1 MLDIVLSECAVGW
14 LDVLCTIYTVSTLLV
29 ACFTTSGNRGDGCVR
44 KYAQLYRSGCHGL
57 IHWYFF
63 EATLEYKLYDSTIQF
78 VSHLRNVCCLFQ
90 TNGGTVAGSER
101 HAVKNMGVS
110 GIWRA
115 LVTGGHA
122 FTDHVMSPR
131 ATHISSFVLPAFR
144 TLLVLCRLHR
154 LRSLCLPSPL
164 SSKIIASLI
173 RTLSDHLA

>member
-110 GIWRA
+110 GIWSLEGISDWRTRIYGPRDVSTRHSHQLIRSA
-115 LVTGGHA
+115 CLPDPPRLVSFAPPPLPLSA
-122 FTDHVMSPR
+122 FTLIVKDHRFPN
-131 ATHISSFVLPAFR
+131 
-144 TLLVLCRLHR
+144 
-154 LRSLCLPSPL
+154 
-164 SSKIIASLI
+164 
-173 RTLSDHLA
+173 